1 MSTDEDA
8 IPEFVVERSK
18 KLLCDTY
25 TNGTNDQRRVME
37 WEMERIKE
45 YIDALE
51 KCGAA
56 SWVDPI
62 FLGMY
67 KEHIVRLEETINQ
80 VRQQENSTTERV

>member
-1 MSTDEDA
+1 MSTDEDTLQEIA
-8 IPEFVVERSK
+8 IERSK
-18 KLLCDTY
+18 KLLCDRY

-37 WEMERIKE
+37 WEMERMKE

-56 SWVDPI
+56 PYVDPI

-67 KEHIVRLEETINQ
+67 KEHITCLEETINQ